1 MGFATAGYSPE
12 CFARALNLAIPPSDE
27 NPLITSFFNPC
38 NIIPMASS
46 IARLAARRLAGLPAN
61 PAEVVWRRAMG
72 TKVLEE
78 QEHAV
83 ENVYFQRVE
92 HEKLE
97 KLKAQL
103 EAHKEE
109 AAAHA
114 ASAHEAL
121 KAAKEAQK
129 AAESAKPAS
138 DGGSGSTMSFAA
150 GTVVGGLLVWL
161 LKP

>member
-1 MGFATAGYSPE
+1 
-12 CFARALNLAIPPSDE
+12 
-27 NPLITSFFNPC
+27 
-38 NIIPMASS
+38 MASQ

-61 PAEVVWRRAMG
+61 PTEVVCRRAMSQSS
-72 TKVLEE
+72 KVLGE
-78 QEHAV
+78 QEHAI
-83 ENVYFQRVE
+83 ENVYFQKQE

-103 EAHKEE
+103 EAHKDE

-129 AAESAKPAS
+129 AAESAKPA

>member
-1 MGFATAGYSPE
+1 
-12 CFARALNLAIPPSDE
+12 
-27 NPLITSFFNPC
+27 
-38 NIIPMASS
+38 MASS